1 MSDSVYENYPPY
13 LNPAQKEFLVQTVK
27 DWATQNGLMVRPA
40 PTFISKDSNPYGV
53 LATNAPVTL
62 FPSPFPKSSFEEAK
76 ALQTVYNKLYAAI
89 TCNKEWIGKIM
100 EDLIDVDDFISNL
113 WKVHITVQEEGYAQT
128 LSLGL
133 YRSDYMAHSPSG
145 STSPQLKQV
154 EFNTISSSFG
164 GLSSLVTS
172 LHSELLNSPPGH
184 PLAYPQHPLL
194 TSGAVPENTAVETL
208 SAGLATAHTAYGPS
222 KSNPKL
228 PTCILFVVQE
238 NERNIFDQLALSRQ
252 LTKVHKIPV
261 FRLLS
266 SEVLDHTSIPDSN
279 PARPL
284 IYHPPYFPSGTEFE
298 VTTVYLRCFY
308 TPTDYNS
315 PRDWQARTHLE
326 RSASIKCPT
335 VLNQLAGS
343 KIIQQV
349 LATTT
354 GPDHLTSFLPDTPEP
369 LISRLRATFAPQYDL
384 SLDGQGRA
392 LALNPETASNHV
404 LKPQR
409 EGGGNNIYKTAIPD
423 FLRSIPENEWK
434 RWILME
440 LIHPPAAAK
449 NVALRSDG
457 EVLAGGVIGEL
468 GVYGTILWDQA
479 GGEVLHN
486 EQGGWL
492 MRTKAEGVNEGGVA
506 TGFSSLDSIVLF

>member
-1 MSDSVYENYPPY
+1 MTDSVYKDYPPT
-13 LNPAQKEFLVQTVK
+13 LNAAQKEFLVRTVK
-27 DWATQNGLMVRPA
+27 DWATQNGLLVRPA
-40 PTFISKDSNPYGV
+40 PTLVSKESDPHGV

-62 FPSPFPKSSFEEAK
+62 FPSPFPRTCFEEAK

-89 TCNKEWIGKIM
+89 TCSEEWIGKIM

-113 WKVHITVQEEGYAQT
+113 WKVHLAVQKEGYAQT

-133 YRSDYMAHSPSG
+133 YRSDYMAHAPS
-145 STSPQLKQV
+145 SATTPQLKQV

-164 GLSSLVTS
+164 GLSSLVAS
-172 LHSELLNSPPGH
+172 LHSELLNSPPGN
-184 PLAYPQHPLL
+184 PLSYPPHPLL
-194 TSGAVPENTAVETL
+194 KLGSVPENTAVETL
-208 SAGLATAHTAYGPS
+208 SAGLATAHTAYGAS
-222 KSNPKL
+222 KSQPKL
-228 PTCILFVVQE
+228 PTCILFLIQE
-238 NERNIFDQLALSRQ
+238 AERNIFDQLALSRQ
-252 LTKVHKIPV
+252 LTTAQKIPV

-266 SEVLDHTSIPDSN
+266 SEVLNHTFIPSSN
-279 PARPL
+279 PSRPL
-284 IYHPPYFPSGTEFE
+284 IYRPPHAEETQFE

-308 TPTDYNS
+308 TPTDYKS
-315 PRDWQARTHLE
+315 ERDWEARTHLE
-326 RSASIKCPT
+326 RSAAIKCPT
-335 VLNQLAGS
+335 VLNQLSGS
-343 KIIQQV
+343 KIVQQV

-354 GPDHLTSFLPDTPEP
+354 GPDHLTTFLADTDPS
-369 LISRLRATFAPQYDL
+369 LISRLRETFAPQYDL
-384 SLDGQGRA
+384 SLSGKGRE
-392 LALNPETASNHV
+392 LALNPSTASNHV

-409 EGGGNNIYKTAIPD
+409 EGGGNNVYKTAIPE

-457 EVLAGGVIGEL
+457 EVLGGGVIGEL
-468 GVYGTILWDQA
+468 GVYGTILWDQD
-479 GGEVLHN
+479 GGKILHN

-506 TGFSSLDSIVLF
+506 TGFSSLDSVILF